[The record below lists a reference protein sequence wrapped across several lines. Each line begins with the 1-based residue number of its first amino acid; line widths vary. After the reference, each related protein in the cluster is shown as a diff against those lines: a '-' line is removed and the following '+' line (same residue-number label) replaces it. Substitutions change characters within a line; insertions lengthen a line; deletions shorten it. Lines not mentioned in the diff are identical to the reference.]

1 MRLINNTKGVV
12 LAEDVFVARSLFH
25 RIKGLIGRKL
35 LLPGQGII
43 LEPCNSI
50 HTFFMRFP
58 IDVLFVN
65 REYRIIELIPD
76 FCPNRISLIY
86 WRSAKV
92 IELPAGKIKSTNTQL
107 QDCLKLSE

>member
-1 MRLINNTKGVV
+1 MRLINHTKGVV
-12 LAEDVFVARSLFH
+12 LAEDIFVARSFFSK
-25 RIKGLIGRKL
+25 IKGLIGRKL

-65 REYRIIELIPD
+65 RKYRVIKAIPD
-76 FCPNRISLIY
+76 FYPNKISLIY
-86 WRSAKV
+86 WRSARV
-92 IELPAGKIKSTNTQL
+92 IELPAGTIKSTDTQL
-107 QDCLKLSE
+107 QDYLEISG